1 MQFPPN
7 KKLPEEHLSYA
18 SGMGTFEAKGRLKQ
32 QRAFQNKAEKK
43 SIQFFKRANE
53 ASKQGKYSLADNLMG
68 LGLIEKDKAIKAG
81 LNQVSLQRKI
91 SNK

>member
-18 SGMGTFEAKGRLKQ
+18 NGMGTFESKGRLKQ
-32 QRAFQNKAEKK
+32 QRAFQKKAEKK
-43 SIQFFKRANE
+43 STQYFKRAAE
-53 ASKQGKYSLADNLMG
+53 ASKQGAFSLADNLTG
-68 LGLIEKDKAIKAG
+68 LGLIEQDKAIKAG
-81 LNQVSLQRKI
+81 LKQVSLQRKI